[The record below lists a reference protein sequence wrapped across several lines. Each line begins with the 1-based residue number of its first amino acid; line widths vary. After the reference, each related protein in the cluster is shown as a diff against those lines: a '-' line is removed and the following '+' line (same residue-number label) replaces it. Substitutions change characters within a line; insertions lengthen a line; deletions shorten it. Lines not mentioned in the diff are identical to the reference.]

1 LVASL
6 ACAGGKA
13 KAVATGPTPVP
24 GERVR
29 LHTNSSTK
37 AYPVKG
43 STSETIFDYIERNG
57 PTDDSGQRGSG
68 LTAAKWSY
76 VWKGSASREGC
87 GIASLT
93 VSLDLTVTLPKHE
106 APQSLTPSVSRSW
119 ERFAADVGSH
129 EQHHVD
135 IYMAGAQTMK
145 GLMQAIQPKASCD
158 LLEKEIGAVWS
169 REQKAIDDLQEVFHK
184 DEDTRLSASRR
195 PLQTQIE
202 TNRGRLNAMNSQIK
216 AMDEQIDSLRKQIK
230 EAQDLITP
238 LKSQMESIE
247 GAYGS
252 NVPPT
257 IFARYENLR
266 SQYNALIGRY
276 NSLVEQHN
284 SLLDQRSKVAADY
297 ERLISTTNDLVDT
310 FNWTR

>member
-1 LVASL
+1 M
-6 ACAGGKA
+6 
-13 KAVATGPTPVP
+13 
-24 GERVR
+24 
-29 LHTNSSTK
+29 HTNSSTK
-37 AYPVKG
+37 SYAVKG
-43 STSETIFDYIERNG
+43 STSEMIFDFIERNG
-57 PTDDSGQRGSG
+57 PTDDAGQRGSG

-106 APQSLTPSVSRSW
+106 SQQSLSPSVTRSW
-119 ERFAADVGSH
+119 ERFSADVAAH

-145 GLMQAIQPKASCD
+145 GMMQAIQPKPSCD

-169 REQKAIDDLQEVFHK
+169 REQKAIDDLQEAFHK
-184 DEDTRLSASRR
+184 DEDARLSAQRR

-202 TNRGRLNAMNSQIK
+202 TNRGRINAMSAQIRT
-216 AMDEQIDSLRKQIK
+216 MDEQVDSLRRQIK
-230 EAQDLITP
+230 EAQDLISP

-252 NVPPT
+252 NVPPN

-284 SLLDQRSKVAADY
+284 TLLDQRSKVAADY